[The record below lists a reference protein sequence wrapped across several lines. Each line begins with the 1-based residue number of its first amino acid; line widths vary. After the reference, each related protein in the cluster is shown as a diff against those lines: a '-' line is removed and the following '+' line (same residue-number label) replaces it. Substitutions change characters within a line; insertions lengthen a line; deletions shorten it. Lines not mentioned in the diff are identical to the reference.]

1 MSGRE
6 KEWMNETHL
15 VRVAALHG
23 VVSEHQC
30 ARFHLLRVLH
40 RQLRKNGVHRRRC
53 EVRHHHRTVRVPVL
67 SDNPVPV
74 PVSPPLRLPSANQ
87 PGWTRH
93 RWEDGRHASLTGL
106 LL

>member
-1 MSGRE
+1 
-6 KEWMNETHL
+6 

-67 SDNPVPV
+67 RPTP
-74 PVSPPLRLPSANQ
+74 SPSPFSPLPSSSADE
-87 PGWTRH
+87 PAGLGRGES
-93 RWEDGRHASLTGL
+93 RVDRDGRTDAEPA
-106 LL
+106 